1 MMNDTEMTVRI
12 SDLLAM
18 MLRAFKT
25 ILCLVLILGFLGGV
39 YGAYSVAKTQPKVTQ
54 EDVEAAEKKMAA
66 AESNLA
72 KMQSALT
79 FHNEVKIPGAIQK
92 VERAERTVLQLQEY
106 MENSIY
112 YGMDP
117 FHRGVARLRFA
128 VDTDYVVAP
137 ELAVKASDPR
147 IGIVKAYAEMCP
159 FDAETMAQV
168 RSIMGIVA
176 PMQYL
181 EELISVQSNNDYIV
195 EIDVYYDDS
204 QVAEKVVNHL
214 FQTMTARGNEILP
227 KHEIITLATYVGY
240 EIDPSMSKSHASY
253 EDSLTKAEKA
263 LLDATASYQA
273 IQNDTSEEEAVA
285 DASAAF
291 DSAQRALRNAKI
303 NYAKNRPSLR
313 NMAKRAIK
321 YGILGGLIGI
331 VLGCCYA
338 LMKGLFGGI
347 IQNQNEVMNRYSFP
361 LIGVLPRTKKVWFD
375 KTIRKL
381 EGEPTGNFEATA
393 QATAQ
398 SLLSRIGDRSVCI
411 VSTGS
416 SAIAQKLAAYTGEKV
431 PVIGNII
438 DNAEAVKKLADYTGI
453 VLVEERGK
461 SRVDLVDA
469 QVLRAKALNKE
480 ILGIVLA

>member
-137 ELAVKASDPR
+137 ELAVKAKDPR

-214 FQTMTARGNEILP
+214 FQTMTTRGNEILP
-227 KHEIITLATYVGY
+227 KHETIPLATYVGY

-291 DSAQRALRNAKI
+291 DSAQRALQNAKI

-331 VLGCCYA
+331 ALGCFFA
-338 LMKGLFGGI
+338 LIKGLFGGI
-347 IQNQNEVMNRYSFP
+347 IQNQNEVMNRYTFP

-480 ILGIVLA
+480 IIGIVLA

>member
-1 MMNDTEMTVRI
+1 MMNDTEMTLRL

-18 MLRAFKT
+18 MLRGFRM

-39 YGAYSVAKTQPKVTQ
+39 YGAYSIAKTQPKVTQ
-54 EDVEAAEKKMAA
+54 KDVEAAEKQMAA

-72 KMQSALT
+72 KMQSALS
-79 FHNEVKIPGAIQK
+79 FRNEVKIPGAIRK
-92 VERAERTVLQLQEY
+92 VERAERMVMQLQEY
-106 MENSIY
+106 MKNSIY

-147 IGIVKAYAEMCP
+147 IGIVKAYAGMCP
-159 FDAETMAQV
+159 FDAETMDQV
-168 RSIMGIVA
+168 RSIMDIEA
-176 PMQYL
+176 PLQYL
-181 EELISVQSNNDYIV
+181 EELISVQNYNDYIV
-195 EIDVYYDDS
+195 EINVYYDDP

-214 FQTMTARGNEILP
+214 FQTMTARGNKILP
-227 KHEIITLATYVGY
+227 KHETITLATYVGY
-240 EIDPSMSKSHASY
+240 EIDSSMSKSHAFY
-253 EDSLTKAEKA
+253 EDSLINAEKT
-263 LLDATASYQA
+263 LLDANTSFQTM
-273 IQNDTSEEEAVA
+273 QSDTSDEQAVT
-285 DASAAF
+285 DASAAL
-291 DSAQRALRNAKI
+291 DSAQRALQNARI

-321 YGILGGLIGI
+321 YGILGGLAGI
-331 VLGCCYA
+331 MLGCCYA

-411 VSTGS
+411 VSTSS
-416 SAIAQKLAAYTGEKV
+416 SAIAQKLAAYTEDTI

-438 DNAEAVKKLADYTGI
+438 DNAEAVKMLSTFEGI
-453 VLVEERGK
+453 ILVEERGK
-461 SRVDLVDA
+461 SRINLVDA
-469 QVLRAKALNKE
+469 EVLRAKALSKE
-480 ILGIVLA
+480 VLGIVLA

>member
-1 MMNDTEMTVRI
+1 MNDTEMTVRI

-18 MLRAFKT
+18 MLRAFKI

-79 FHNEVKIPGAIQK
+79 FRNEVKIPGAIQK
-92 VERAERTVLQLQEY
+92 VERAERTVLQLQDY
-106 MENSIY
+106 MKNSIY

-128 VDTDYVVAP
+128 VDTDYVVIP
-137 ELAVKASDPR
+137 ELAVRASDPR
-147 IGIVKAYAEMCP
+147 IGIVKAYTGMCP
-159 FDAETMAQV
+159 FETETMGQV
-168 RSIMGIVA
+168 RSILGIEI

-181 EELISVQSNNDYIV
+181 EELIAVQNNNDYIV
-195 EIDVYYDDS
+195 EINVYYDDP
-204 QVAEKVVNHL
+204 QVAEKVANYL
-214 FQTMTARGNEILP
+214 FETMTARGNEILP

-240 EIDPSMSKSHASY
+240 EIDSSMSKSHASY
-253 EDSLTKAEKA
+253 EDSLIKAEKA
-263 LLDATASYQA
+263 LLDATASFQT
-273 IQNDTSEEEAVA
+273 IQDDTSEEQAVA
-285 DASAAF
+285 DASAAL
-291 DSAQRALRNAKI
+291 DSAQRALQNAKI

-331 VLGCCYA
+331 ALGCCYA
-338 LMKGLFGGI
+338 LMKGLFGGF

-416 SAIAQKLAAYTGEKV
+416 NAIAQKLAAYTEDTI

>member
-1 MMNDTEMTVRI
+1 MDNKDNEVRI

-18 MLRAFKT
+18 MLKASKT

-54 EDVEAAEKKMAA
+54 EDVEAAEKKVTA

-72 KMQSALT
+72 KMQSALS
-79 FHNEVKIPGAIQK
+79 FRNEVKIPGAIQK
-92 VERAERTVLQLQEY
+92 VERAERMVLQLQEY

-147 IGIVKAYAEMCP
+147 IGIVKAYAGMCP
-159 FDAETMAQV
+159 FDAETMDQV
-168 RSIMGIVA
+168 RSIMGSEA

-195 EIDVYYDDS
+195 EINVYYDDP

-214 FQTMTARGNEILP
+214 FQAMTTRGNEILP
-227 KHEIITLATYVGY
+227 KHETIALATYVGY

-253 EDSLTKAEKA
+253 EDSLIKAEKA
-263 LLDATASYQA
+263 LLDATASFQT
-273 IQNDTSEEEAVA
+273 IQNDTSEEQAVA
-285 DASAAF
+285 DASAAL
-291 DSAQRALRNAKI
+291 DSAQRALQNAKI

-321 YGILGGLIGI
+321 YGILGGLAGI

-338 LMKGLFGGI
+338 LITRLYGGI
-347 IQNQNEVMNRYSFP
+347 IQNQNEIKNRYAFP
-361 LIGVLPRTKKVWFD
+361 LIGVLPRTKKIWFD

-398 SLLSRIGDRSVCI
+398 SLMSQIGERSVCI

-416 SAIAQKLAAYTGEKV
+416 SAIAQKLASYTDEKV

-438 DNAEAVKKLADYTGI
+438 NNAEAVKKLADYDGI

-469 QVLRAKALNKE
+469 QVLRAKTLNKD
-480 ILGIVLA
+480 ILGIVLI